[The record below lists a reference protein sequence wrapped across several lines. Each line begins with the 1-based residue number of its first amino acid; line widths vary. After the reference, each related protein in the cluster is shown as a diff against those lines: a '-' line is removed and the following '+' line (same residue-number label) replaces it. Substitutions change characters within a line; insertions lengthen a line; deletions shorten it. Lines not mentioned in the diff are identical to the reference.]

1 MGKNEGEV
9 WKGEGEGVQGRGGRM
24 IPGKAEGRVSGEGW
38 GEKVVPGEGERGL
51 GERVPGKGVG
61 GTVVLGEG
69 GVGGVHG
76 KGVQARGLW
85 NSSEI
90 VSSGRAEDV
99 GFELLLERVM
109 GGDFT

>member
-1 MGKNEGEV
+1 MGG
-9 WKGEGEGVQGRGGRM
+9 
-24 IPGKAEGRVSGEGW
+24 A
-38 GEKVVPGEGERGL
+38 
-51 GERVPGKGVG
+51 
-61 GTVVLGEG
+61 
-69 GVGGVHG
+69 HG

-109 GGDFT
+109 GDCQLSV

>member
-1 MGKNEGEV
+1 MGG
-9 WKGEGEGVQGRGGRM
+9 
-24 IPGKAEGRVSGEGW
+24 A
-38 GEKVVPGEGERGL
+38 
-51 GERVPGKGVG
+51 
-61 GTVVLGEG
+61 
-69 GVGGVHG
+69 HG

-109 GGDFT
+109 GLSALLRGTEYFSREKRMTCRNMPCQLSTREARPPRE